1 MDAGVMRV
9 RLVFGV
15 LKTVP
20 RLLGEKFAGTPIA
33 EHFVAGESSSGSK

>member
-20 RLLGEKFAGTPIA
+20 RLLGEKFAGTP
-33 EHFVAGESSSGSK
+33 FGSK

>member
-20 RLLGEKFAGTPIA
+20 AAGREVRRQPIA
-33 EHFVAGESSSGSK
+33 EHFVAREFSSGSK